1 MRQSPRLLQG
11 NYDTAGGP
19 GPTNPLLARPPATP
33 HHPKSG
39 AALKALILELENE
52 YRLGL
57 KVRGDTWSPRKNDGV
72 ESIAD
77 KVYGQIKRL
86 FFSAR
91 PALDSALDRFRQTA
105 TGFEHH
111 KQLELL
117 HGVLKSITH
126 SPISRT
132 GTPLNE
138 QPKSLRSVPPC
149 KCPFASGESYAM
161 RGTRMPLDEK
171 RAGHAIAL
179 LPALR
184 LPLAIKTVAPLCH
197 LSRFGVLSLRS

>member
-1 MRQSPRLLQG
+1 MPQSPRLLQG
-11 NYDTAGGP
+11 DHGTAGGP

-33 HHPKSG
+33 HRPKSG
-39 AALKALILELENE
+39 AALEALILDLENK

-57 KVRGDTWSPRKNDGV
+57 KVRGDTWSPRKTAGV
-72 ESIAD
+72 ETIAD

-91 PALDSALDRFRQTA
+91 PALDSALERFCQTA
-105 TGFEHH
+105 IGFEHH

-138 QPKSLRSVPPC
+138 PPKSMRSVPPC
-149 KCPFASGESYAM
+149 KCPFASGSLTHCVLHYHPATRNSPSTSLQNGYA
-161 RGTRMPLDEK
+161 T
-171 RAGHAIAL
+171 
-179 LPALR
+179 
-184 LPLAIKTVAPLCH
+184 LPLCYILVSTLYYTVDTNSH
-197 LSRFGVLSLRS
+197 

>member
-1 MRQSPRLLQG
+1 MRQSPRLLQR
-11 NYDTAGGP
+11 NYDTAGGQ
-19 GPTNPLLARPPATP
+19 GPANPLLVQPLETP

-39 AALKALILELENE
+39 AALEALILKLENE

-57 KVRGDTWSPRKNDGV
+57 KLRGATWSPSKTVGI
-72 ESIAD
+72 ETTAD

-91 PALDSALDRFRQTA
+91 PALDSALDRFRETA

-126 SPISRT
+126 SPFSRT
-132 GTPLNE
+132 GTPINE
-138 QPKSLRSVPPC
+138 PPKSLRSVPPC
-149 KCPFASGESYAM
+149 KCPLASRNLAYCALHACHWVRSERVTLPPYYPHFAF
-161 RGTRMPLDEK
+161 
-171 RAGHAIAL
+171 H
-179 LPALR
+179 
-184 LPLAIKTVAPLCH
+184 
-197 LSRFGVLSLRS
+197 